1 MYLLSVIVFSKD
13 RPLQLHGY
21 LESLIFYSKIK
32 EEAIN
37 VIFKETPDIPY
48 EIVINSFKSINW
60 IKQTDFFQN
69 LTCAINDSKEYIMFG
84 CDDVVFS
91 SNFNIQGAISTLK
104 EDEDI
109 FGFSLRLGKNI
120 RPKPNNYLK
129 KEKTLVWNWTKTN
142 CAHWNYPWELD
153 GTIYRKSDIQAIIE
167 AMNSDTL
174 KNPNYLEAVIAN
186 DPCRFIRR
194 EKLASFRKSKCLV
207 ITVNRV
213 QDNFPNDFDERKNYT
228 PKNLQFLYE
237 KDRRIYYRYFKQ
249 NRIIHVDSSYL
260 ILIPKWMFC
269 FAPIINAF
277 LFIRNMWTRFCSIPS
292 KIRYHIE
299 KRKY

>member
-129 KEKTLVWNWTKTN
+129 KEKTLVWNLIKQKVIKLFGSSMYLQKIRYTGYN
-142 CAHWNYPWELD
+142 
-153 GTIYRKSDIQAIIE
+153 R
-167 AMNSDTL
+167 AMNSDT
-174 KNPNYLEAVIAN
+174 KNPNYLEAVSN
-186 DPCRFIRR
+186 DPVTLSV
-194 EKLASFRKSKCLV
+194 EKVVFQVSKCLV
-207 ITVNRV
+207 NCTLV
-213 QDNFPNDFDERKNYT
+213 QDNFPNRFDERKLYS
-228 PKNLQFLYE
+228 KNP
-237 KDRRIYYRYFKQ
+237 
-249 NRIIHVDSSYL
+249 V
-260 ILIPKWMFC
+260 
-269 FAPIINAF
+269 
-277 LFIRNMWTRFCSIPS
+277 FI
-292 KIRYHIE
+292 
-299 KRKY
+299 

>member
-48 EIVINSFKSINW
+48 ENVENSFKYIKW

-69 LTCAINDSKEYIMFG
+69 LTCAINDSKEFIMFG

-91 SNFNIQGAISTLK
+91 SRINFEEAISTLK
-104 EDEDI
+104 EEEI

-120 RPKPNNYLK
+120 RPMPKDFLSK
-129 KEKTLVWNWTKTN
+129 GKSLVWNWAKTN
-142 CAHWNYPWELD
+142 SPHWNYPWELD
-153 GTIYRKSDIQAIIE
+153 ATIYRKSDIQDIIKTL
-167 AMNSDTL
+167 NSDTL
-174 KNPNYLEAVIAN
+174 KNPNYLEAVIAS

-194 EKLASFRKSKCLV
+194 EKMASFRKSKCLV

-213 QDNFPNDFDERKNYT
+213 QDNFPNDFDYRKNYT
-228 PKNLQFLYE
+228 PKNLQLLY
-237 KDRRIYYRYFKQ
+237 KKGKRIYYRYFKR

-260 ILIPKWMFC
+260 TLIPKWMFC
-269 FAPIINAF
+269 FVPFINVF
-277 LFIRNMWTRFCSIPS
+277 LFIRNIWIKFCSIPS

-299 KRKY
+299 KRKC